1 MELLRKTKTYLAGAM
16 QYENGRGWRDSITPS
31 LLSMGV
37 TVFNPYS
44 KPFVEDSNEA
54 EDARE
59 KMKQQMECGDYDSVA
74 ERMKRVRSFDLR
86 LVDLSDFIVAYVNPK
101 IASWGTAEEL
111 VTACR
116 QKKVTFIIIDG
127 GKPLCPYWILG
138 MFPHKYIY
146 GSVEEAVDMLEKIN
160 SGEKPIDSDR
170 WKLLRSEY
178 R

>member
-1 MELLRKTKTYLAGAM
+1 MEILKKTKTYLVGAM
-16 QYENGRGWRDSITPS
+16 QYENGRTWRDVITPH
-31 LLSMGV
+31 LTSMGIV
-37 TVFNPYS
+37 VFNPYS
-44 KPFVEDSNEA
+44 KPFIEDSNEA

-59 KMKQQMECGDYDSVA
+59 KMKHQMECGDFDAVA
-74 ERMKRVRSFDLR
+74 QRMKHVRSFDLR
-86 LVDLSDFIVAYVNPK
+86 LVDLSDFIIAYVNPK

-127 GKPLCPYWILG
+127 GKALCPYWILG

-146 GSVEEAVDMLEKIN
+146 GSVEEVVDMLKKIN
-160 SGEKPIDSDR
+160 SGEKSIDSDR
-170 WKLLRSEY
+170 WKLLLPQY